1 MSRNGYLLSIA
12 LTVAGA
18 MSTATVMAAEE
29 AKDKDAVEE
38 VIITAQ
44 KVEQNQQTVPIATSV
59 FTEEQLRVNRMEAM
73 VDVAQRTPGMVANEV
88 NPAEPNLAIR
98 GIGSEGIDSNAA
110 GDPSSVT
117 FLDGVYIGRGGGA
130 NLDLLDLERVEVLRG
145 PQGTLFGKNV
155 VGGLVNLVTR
165 RPSQENFADRR
176 DHVRQLQP
184 DGDPRPFQPARCRIR
199 CPLPAA
205 SSAASTTATRR
216 TRRPATTSMTKTSSA
231 RACHCSS
238 PRAIRSTSYSA
249 ATRRSRSRPGN
260 RATTS
265 VIRHSWA
272 ASTASASIRIRA
284 WSTQSSTAN
293 SIATSPEFRWR

>member
-1 MSRNGYLLSIA
+1 
-12 LTVAGA
+12 
-18 MSTATVMAAEE
+18 MAAEE
-29 AKDKDAVEE
+29 AKDKDTVEV

-110 GDPSSVT
+110 GDPSVVT

-155 VGGLVNLVTR
+155 VGGLVNLITR
-165 RPSQENFADRR
+165 RPSQENFAD
-176 DHVRQLQP
+176 VAITY
-184 DGDPRPFQPARCRIR
+184 GDYDQTEIRGRFNRVCRIR
-199 CPLPAA
+199 WPSRRRHEPPA
-205 SSAASTTATRR
+205 RR
-216 TRRPATTSMTKTSSA
+216 LHPEQDDRQRR
-231 RACHCSS
+231 R
-238 PRAIRSTSYSA
+238 
-249 ATRRSRSRPGN
+249 
-260 RATTS
+260 
-265 VIRHSWA
+265 
-272 ASTASASIRIRA
+272 
-284 WSTQSSTAN
+284 
-293 SIATSPEFRWR
+293 